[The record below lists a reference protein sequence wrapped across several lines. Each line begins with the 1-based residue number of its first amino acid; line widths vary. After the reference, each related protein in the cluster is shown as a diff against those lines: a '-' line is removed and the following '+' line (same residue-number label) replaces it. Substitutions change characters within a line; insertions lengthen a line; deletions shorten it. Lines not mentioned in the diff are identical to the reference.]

1 MPRWI
6 LAAPAVILLAF
17 LAGGARPG
25 TTAADEPLTV
35 DDVASGL
42 MCQCGCSMTVNSC
55 EGVMA
60 CGIAPN
66 MMTSIQTQIDEGK
79 TKREIEDAFVAAYG
93 ETVLAVPRKSG
104 FNLTAW
110 VTPFL
115 AVIAAAGVTAWL
127 AWVWVRRRS
136 AKAPATATEEKRLL
150 KAYESQVERDLRQL
164 E

>member
-6 LAAPAVILLAF
+6 LVAPAVVVLALLA
-17 LAGGARPG
+17 GVARPG

-35 DDVASGL
+35 DDIASGL
-42 MCQCGCSMTVNSC
+42 MCQCGCSMTVATC
-55 EGVMA
+55 EGVMT

-66 MMTSIQTQIDEGK
+66 MKASIQTQIDEGK
-79 TKREIEDAFVAAYG
+79 TKKEIEDAFVAAYG

-115 AVIAAAGVTAWL
+115 AIIAAAGVTAWV
-127 AWVWVRRRS
+127 AWVWVRRRPP
-136 AKAPATATEEKRLL
+136 KAPEMATEERQLL
-150 KAYESQVERDLRQL
+150 KTYESQVERDLRQL